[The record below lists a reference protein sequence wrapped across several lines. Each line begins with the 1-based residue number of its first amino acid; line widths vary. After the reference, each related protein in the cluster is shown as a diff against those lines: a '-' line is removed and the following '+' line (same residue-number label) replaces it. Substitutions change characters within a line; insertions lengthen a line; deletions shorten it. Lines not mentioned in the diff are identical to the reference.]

1 MVNNLIIIIIIII
14 ILIII
19 IIIIIILIII
29 IKTVKNNNT
38 GTNEVQMVLN
48 RISSVT
54 KDVIFN
60 ILCVWRC
67 SLLYNCCVSVIQFT
81 IVVDPAES
89 VAR

>member
-1 MVNNLIIIIIIII
+1 MVNNNNNNNNNNNYNNN
-14 ILIII
+14 
-19 IIIIIILIII
+19 
-29 IKTVKNNNT
+29 KTVKNNNT

-48 RISSVT
+48 RISSVM

-60 ILCVWRC
+60 ILCVWRW